1 MRALEHLDVGQLRG
15 DNHQPYQAA
24 KGMVKIGFLVL
35 KNMFKGQQMKI
46 EGLLD
51 AIAH

>member
-15 DNHQPYQAA
+15 DNHNHQPYQAA

-46 EGLLD
+46 
-51 AIAH
+51 